1 MSIKK
6 QGKGRPKHVPQRTCI
21 GCRQVAGKRG
31 LIRVVRTAD
40 GVVVDP
46 TGKLAGRGAYIHGT
60 RTCWN
65 RVLEGNR
72 LNQALRTPIKPEDRT
87 ALRAF
92 AATLPEDE
100 DGATVGDGEDEL
112 RATMGEMD

>member
-1 MSIKK
+1 MAIKK
-6 QGKGRPKHVPQRTCI
+6 QGKGRPKHIPQRTCI

-72 LNQALRTPIKPEDRT
+72 LNQALRIPIKPEDR
-87 ALRAF
+87 AMLSAF
-92 AATLPEDE
+92 AATLPDDE
-100 DGATVGDGEDEL
+100 GGATVAE
-112 RATMGEMD
+112 GEMDKAIKDLG